1 MSTKNDIPQHTGA
14 QTPAEAAPGTEQYV
28 PAKGSQEWAI
38 QHRDDVVTAP
48 AADDAGVK
56 ADDTGVKADAAG
68 AKAQND
74 HDAVMGMDEQIRLL
88 REAAAKQKPET
99 DEQRAQRERKERS
112 QKIWAAVGDG
122 LMSLSNLYFTTKGA
136 PNSYNHQTMS
146 QQTPLERR
154 LAKEKAEREANGDT
168 YLNYSLKIGDLQN
181 QRAKTLREVEA
192 QREAQR
198 LAAEKA
204 KREQE
209 EHGWKR
215 ALQPSAIKKAEE
227 DAKAA
232 AQKAI
237 AAKAAADY
245 ADELQKAKVATEKA
259 RGTAQTAAAGAHRA
273 SAESSRASA
282 AYSRAR
288 GEAVN
293 PYRVYNKETKRYE
306 HFPTRDAAVTAAQQY
321 GTAVEVVGGSTTKA
335 SETPVKNSR
344 GKVTGTAKSTTTTT
358 TRRVIPASKE
368 TVEQADRAKAADG
381 KKPSKKKKTGVV
393 WK

>member
-1 MSTKNDIPQHTGA
+1 MTKNDIPQHTGA

-28 PAKGSQEWAI
+28 PEKGSQEWAI

-48 AADDAGVK
+48 AADDAG
-56 ADDTGVKADAAG
+56 TKADAAG
-68 AKAQND
+68 AKVQND

-154 LAKEKAEREANGDT
+154 LAKEKAEREVNGDT

-198 LAAEKA
+198 LAREKA
-204 KREQE
+204 ERDQE
-209 EHGWKR
+209 AHGWKR

-237 AAKAAADY
+237 AAKAEADY

-259 RGTAQTAAAGAHRA
+259 RGTAQRAAAGAH
-273 SAESSRASA
+273 RASA

-293 PYRVYNKETKRYE
+293 PYRVYNKKTKRYE

-344 GKVTGTAKSTTTTT
+344 GKVTGTAKSTTTTV

-368 TVEQADRAKAADG
+368 TVEADRAKQKAADG

>member
-1 MSTKNDIPQHTGA
+1 MTKNDIPQHTGA

-68 AKAQND
+68 VKAQND

-198 LAAEKA
+198 LAREKA
-204 KREQE
+204 ERDQE
-209 EHGWKR
+209 AHGWKR

-227 DAKAA
+227 DAKTA

-245 ADELQKAKVATEKA
+245 AEELQKAKVATEKA

-273 SAESSRASA
+273 SAANSYAAAAAHNRSSNNEFSA
-282 AYSRAR
+282 WDENGREHKFRTKEAADAFAR
-288 GEAVN
+288 QHGTYE
-293 PYRVYNKETKRYE
+293 ETDVTS
-306 HFPTRDAAVTAAQQY
+306 TR
-321 GTAVEVVGGSTTKA
+321 TTD
-335 SETPVKNSR
+335 SEINGRSS
-344 GKVTGTAKSTTTTT
+344 STTTKKGGCPK
-358 TRRVIPASKE
+358 RVIPAS
-368 TVEQADRAKAADG
+368 DRAKQKAADG
-381 KKPSKKKKTGVV
+381 KKPSKKKASEKKKTGVA